1 MQQDLS
7 VSLGDVFRFLRRGL
21 LLTVLLAA
29 IGAGVA
35 YFISSSRTPTYAT
48 DAILLAHLDGV
59 GLDGLDVPIVA
70 APSINPASYEVAAK
84 SQDVIVAALTALGLE
99 VTPARVDSTRRR
111 LLVKP
116 EVSSSF
122 RDSSQITLS
131 LRGPD
136 PEGIAATLNAL
147 GVALIDW
154 DRGRAE
160 RFISD
165 LIDQYDRNIA
175 TTQAEITRL
184 QAADGSPSE
193 VGSLQNRLLSFQ
205 SDREKTAAA
214 ASTAQSRLEFIQSA
228 SVPVNPVAPKPLF
241 DATVAAILGFLL
253 AYGILLLRNLL
264 DTKLRNVDDLATVV
278 GLPILAEFPKS
289 AKKTRRLPREASSY
303 LRTNLLLSTQN
314 VHPKVFLVT
323 SPNHGEGKSSV
334 ALSLAESF
342 TRANYRTLLV
352 DADLRQPVIAREYN
366 LDDKRY
372 MPLRTH
378 LENPHGA
385 YEAAHV
391 GVNLTQTL
399 DILPTFRA
407 APSPTELL
415 SAGFPDCL
423 ATWEKDYDVIVIDSA
438 PLLDV
443 ADTLTIAPLC
453 TGTVLVASLETTD
466 PQGLEETVERL
477 QRSGVRIFGVAATFV
492 GRSSPRVSYRY
503 THDADGLEERTQSA
517 RPQSLPGSARGGR
530 VASSDR
536 TRERSK

>member
-21 LLTVLLAA
+21 LLAVLLAA

-35 YFISSSRTPTYAT
+35 YFVSSSRTPIYET
-48 DAILLAHLDGV
+48 DAILLANLGDV
-59 GLDGLDVPIVA
+59 GLDGIDVPIVV
-70 APSINPASYEVAAK
+70 APSINPSSYETAAK
-84 SQDVIVAALTALGLE
+84 SQDVIGAALTALGLE
-99 VTPARVDSTRRR
+99 VTPARVGSVRGRFNV
-111 LLVKP
+111 LP
-116 EVSSSF
+116 NSNAAF
-122 RDSSQITLS
+122 RDSSQITLQ

-136 PEGIAATLNAL
+136 PESVAATLNAL
-147 GVALIDW
+147 GIALVDW
-154 DRGRAE
+154 DRQRAE
-160 RFISD
+160 NFISD
-165 LIDQYDRNIA
+165 LIAQLDRTTAA
-175 TTQAEITRL
+175 TQTEITRL
-184 QAADGSPSE
+184 EAAGGNPGDIGR
-193 VGSLQNRLLSFQ
+193 LQNRLLAQ
-205 SDREKTAAA
+205 QTNRENIEAAVGTAR
-214 ASTAQSRLEFIQSA
+214 SRLEFIQAA

-241 DATVAAILGFLL
+241 AAAIAGVLGVLF

-264 DTKLRNVDDLATVV
+264 DTKLRNVDDLATVI

-314 VHPKVFLVT
+314 VHPKVILVT
-323 SPNHGEGKSSV
+323 SPGHSEGKSSV

-342 TRANYRTLLV
+342 THANYRTLLV
-352 DADLRQPVIAREYN
+352 DADLRRPVIAREYN

-378 LENPHGA
+378 LENPHGP

-423 ATWEKDYDVIVIDSA
+423 ASWEKDYDVIVIDSA

-453 TGTVLVASLETTD
+453 TGTVLVASLENTN
-466 PQGLEETVERL
+466 PQGLEETAERL
-477 QRSGVRIFGVAATFV
+477 QRSGVRIFGIAATFV
-492 GRSSPRVSYRY
+492 GRSSPRTSYRY
-503 THDADGLEERTQSA
+503 TRDVDSPEERAPSA
-517 RPQSLPGSARGGR
+517 PPQLRAAAARGGR
-530 VASSDR
+530 GV
-536 TRERSK
+536 ERSK

>member
-1 MQQDLS
+1 M
-7 VSLGDVFRFLRRGL
+7 
-21 LLTVLLAA
+21 
-29 IGAGVA
+29 
-35 YFISSSRTPTYAT
+35 
-48 DAILLAHLDGV
+48 
-59 GLDGLDVPIVA
+59 
-70 APSINPASYEVAAK
+70 E
-84 SQDVIVAALTALGLE
+84 
-99 VTPARVDSTRRR
+99 
-111 LLVKP
+111 
-116 EVSSSF
+116 
-122 RDSSQITLS
+122 

-136 PEGIAATLNAL
+136 PEGIASTLNAL
-147 GVALIDW
+147 GAALIDW

-160 RFISD
+160 KIISD
-165 LIDQYDRNIA
+165 TISQFDRTIA
-175 TTQAEITRL
+175 GIQNEISRL
-184 QAADGSPSE
+184 EAANGAPDN
-193 VGSLQNRLLSFQ
+193 VGRLQNRLLAQ
-205 SDREKTAAA
+205 QTNRENAEAAVGTAR
-214 ASTAQSRLEFIQSA
+214 SRLEFIQSA
-228 SVPVNPVAPKPLF
+228 SVPVNPVAPRPLF
-241 DATVAAILGFLL
+241 NATVAGILGVLL

-264 DTKLRNVDDLATVV
+264 NTKLRSVDDLATVV

-323 SPNHGEGKSSV
+323 SPNHSEGKSSV

-366 LDDKRY
+366 QDDKRY

-423 ATWEKDYDVIVIDSA
+423 ASWEKDYDVIVIDSA
-438 PLLDV
+438 PLLNV

-503 THDADGLEERTQSA
+503 THDADGLEERMQSA

-530 VASSDR
+530 VASADR
-536 TRERSK
+536 THERLK

>member
-21 LLTVLLAA
+21 LLAVLLAA

-35 YFISSSRTPTYAT
+35 YFVSSSQTPSYTT
-48 DAILLAHLDGV
+48 DAILLATLGEV
-59 GLDGLDVPIVA
+59 GLGGVNVDIVA
-70 APSINPASYEVAAK
+70 APAINPDSYEAAAK
-84 SQDVIVAALTALGLE
+84 GQDVIGAALIALGRE
-99 VTPARVDSTRRR
+99 VTPARVDSIRRR
-111 LLVKP
+111 LIVGA
-116 EVSSSF
+116 ESSSSF
-122 RDSSQITLS
+122 RDSSQITME

-136 PEGIAATLNAL
+136 PEGIAGTLNAL
-147 GVALIDW
+147 GAALIDW

-160 RFISD
+160 NAISD
-165 LIDQYDRNIA
+165 TIDQFDRTIA
-175 TTQAEITRL
+175 ATQNEIARL
-184 QAADGSPSE
+184 EADG
-193 VGSLQNRLLSFQ
+193 GSTGDIGRLQNRLSAQQ
-205 SDREKTAAA
+205 SNRETVEAAVG
-214 ASTAQSRLEFIQSA
+214 TAQSRLEFIQAA
-228 SVPVNPVAPKPLF
+228 SVPIRPVSPKPLF
-241 DATVAAILGFLL
+241 DAAIAGILGFLL

-264 DTKLRNVDDLATVV
+264 DTKLRNVDDLATVI

-303 LRTNLLLSTQN
+303 LRTNLLLSTQS
-314 VHPKVFLVT
+314 VHPKVILVT
-323 SPNHGEGKSSV
+323 SPNHSEGKSSV

-342 TRANYRTLLV
+342 TLANYRTLLV

-378 LENPHGA
+378 LENPQGA

-415 SAGFPDCL
+415 SAGFPECL
-423 ATWEKDYDVIVIDSA
+423 ATWSEDYDVIVIDSA

-477 QRSGVRIFGVAATFV
+477 QRSGVRIFGIAATFV
-492 GRSSPRVSYRY
+492 GRSSPRANPRY
-503 THDADGLEERTQSA
+503 SRDAEFEERVQNA
-517 RPQSLPGSARGGR
+517 PPQLLSPS
-530 VASSDR
+530 
-536 TRERSK
+536 RERGANQGRGSGRPK